1 MDWSEVLRHYDEIA
15 SIHPAADLFPLVEGD
30 ELKELCADIK
40 NRGLQQP
47 IVVWHDGSLLD
58 GRNRLLACYRTNQEV
73 VLERYE
79 GDDPVQFSLSANLH
93 RRHLNSGQRAIVALK
108 VRELLQPAAKERQVA
123 QLKQNQE
130 ATVPADLRERQR
142 EAAAEAASAR
152 PRDEAGRLQVPAD
165 LREASRSQPSTGQ
178 KAVIALQVRE
188 EMAREEAERKR
199 RERETAAQA
208 AKAVGAS
215 PRAVE
220 QAARVE
226 RSAPDLLP
234 QVQAGTMALDRAHR
248 EAQQRERQVAASR
261 PTPEMPKVDEKQ
273 TITLLDHKGNPF
285 EYPKPKGKAT
295 FNQQKGTEI
304 GWAMWSWNP
313 VTGCNHGCDYCY
325 ARAIATSRDMA
336 AYYPAGFTPLFHHER
351 LDAPANTPVPSRAE
365 ADPAHGR
372 VFVCSM
378 ADLFGAWVPQEWIDQ
393 VVASTVANPQWEYL
407 YLTKFPQR
415 YDRLDLPASGWIGA
429 SVDEQHRAEPT
440 LAAMRKVSGV
450 KVKWLSLEPLLEP
463 IKFSTLEG
471 IDMIVIGAQSENIG
485 QNNSFS
491 PPFEWVADL
500 VATARRDGCKVWL
513 KTNLLGQVSGQWPG
527 MKMIQ
532 EVPA

>member
-1 MDWSEVLRHYDEIA
+1 MDWSEVLRHYPEIKG
-15 SIHPAADLFPLVEGD
+15 IHPAADLFPMVEGN
-30 ELKELCADIK
+30 EFRELCADVK
-40 NRGLQQP
+40 ERGLAQP
-47 IVVWHDGSLLD
+47 ITIWTDGTLLD
-58 GRNRLLACYRTNQEV
+58 GRNRLMACYETNQEV
-73 VLERYE
+73 VLDRYE
-79 GDDPVQFSLSANLH
+79 GNDPVQFSLSANLH
-93 RRHLNSGQRAIVALK
+93 RRHLSEGQRAVVALK
-108 VRELLQPAAKERQVA
+108 VRQMVQPAAKERQ
-123 QLKQNQE
+123 
-130 ATVPADLRERQR
+130 R
-142 EAAAEAASAR
+142 EAGEQFGKGAKVSA
-152 PRDEAGRLQVPAD
+152 D
-165 LREASRSQPSTGQ
+165 
-178 KAVIALQVRE
+178 
-188 EMAREEAERKR
+188 R
-199 RERETAAQA
+199 REPIATPAEHRKSTAQA

-215 PRAVE
+215 TRSVE
-220 QAARVE
+220 KAARVE

-261 PTPEMPKVDEKQ
+261 PAPETPKVDEKQ
-273 TITLLDHKGNPF
+273 TITLLDHKGNPY

-351 LDAPANTPVPSRAE
+351 LDAPANTPVPGRAA

-415 YDRLDLPASGWIGA
+415 YDRLQLPASGWIGA

-485 QNNSFS
+485 QNSSFS

-500 VATARRDGCKVWL
+500 VQTARRDGCKVWL
-513 KTNLLGQVSGQWPG
+513 KTNLLGQTSGQWPG
-527 MKMIQ
+527 MQLPQ
-532 EVPA
+532 EAPL

>member
-1 MDWSEVLRHYDEIA
+1 MDWSEVLRHYPEIRG
-15 SIHPAADLFPLVEGD
+15 IHPAANLFPMVEGD
-30 ELKELCADIK
+30 EFRDLCADVK
-40 NRGLQQP
+40 ERGLAQP
-47 IVVWHDGSLLD
+47 ITIWTDGTLLD
-58 GRNRLLACYRTNQEV
+58 GRNRLLACFETNQEV
-73 VLERYE
+73 LIDKYL
-79 GDDPVQFSLSANLH
+79 GTDPVQFSVSANLH
-93 RRHLNSGQRAIVALK
+93 RRHLNAGQRAVVALM
-108 VRELLQPAAKERQVA
+108 VRELLQPAARERQVA
-123 QLKQNQE
+123 ELKQNRQE
-130 ATVPADLRERQR
+130 PTVTADLRSLK
-142 EAAAEAASAR
+142 AAA
-152 PRDEAGRLQVPAD
+152 Q
-165 LREASRSQPSTGQ
+165 
-178 KAVIALQVRE
+178 E
-188 EMAREEAERKR
+188 EQR
-199 RERETAAQA
+199 RQDRNVAAQA

-234 QVQAGTMALDRAHR
+234 QVQAGTMALDRAHK
-248 EAQQRERQVAASR
+248 EAQQRERQQAASR
-261 PTPEMPKVDEKQ
+261 PAPETPKVDEKQ

-313 VTGCNHGCDYCY
+313 VTGCNHGCSYCY

-336 AYYPAGFTPLFHHER
+336 PYYPAGFTPLFHHER
-351 LDAPANTPVPSRAE
+351 LDAPANTPVPGRA
-365 ADPAHGR
+365 ADDPAHGR

-378 ADLFGAWVPQEWIDQ
+378 ADLFGAWVPQKWIDQ

-415 YDRLDLPASGWIGA
+415 YDRLQLPASGWIGA

-485 QNNSFS
+485 QNSSFS

-513 KTNLLGQVSGQWPG
+513 KTNLLGQISGQWPG
-527 MKMIQ
+527 MQLPQ
-532 EVPA
+532 EASL

>member
-1 MDWSEVLRHYDEIA
+1 MDWTAILRHYDEIKG
-15 SIHPAADLFPLVEGD
+15 IHQAADLFPMVEGD
-30 ELKELCADIK
+30 EFRELCADIK
-40 NRGLQQP
+40 ERGLAQP
-47 IVVWHDGSLLD
+47 ITVDRDGLLLD
-58 GRNRLLACYRTNQEV
+58 GRNRLMACYETNQEV
-73 VLERYE
+73 IVEEYL
-79 GDDPVQFSLSANLH
+79 GSDPVQFSLSANLH
-93 RRHLNSGQRAIVALK
+93 RRHLNQGQRAVVALK
-108 VRELLQPAAKERQVA
+108 VRQMVQPAAKERQR
-123 QLKQNQE
+123 E
-130 ATVPADLRERQR
+130 AGEQFGKGVKLSADLREPIATPAEHRKST
-142 EAAAEAASAR
+142 AEAA
-152 PRDEAGRLQVPAD
+152 
-165 LREASRSQPSTGQ
+165 
-178 KAVIALQVRE
+178 KA
-188 EMAREEAERKR
+188 
-199 RERETAAQA
+199 T
-208 AKAVGAS
+208 GAS

-226 RSAPDLLP
+226 KIAPDLLP

-248 EAQQRERQVAASR
+248 EAQQRERQIAASR
-261 PTPEMPKVDEKQ
+261 PAPDNPKVDEKQ
-273 TITLLDHKGNPF
+273 TITLLDHKGSPY
-285 EYPKPKGKAT
+285 EYPKPKGKST

-351 LDAPANTPVPSRAE
+351 LDAPANTPVPGRAS

-415 YDRLDLPASGWIGA
+415 YDRLNLPPSGWIGA

-450 KVKWLSLEPLLEP
+450 RVKWLSLEPLLEP

-485 QNNSFS
+485 QNGSFS

-513 KTNLLGQVSGQWPG
+513 KTNLLGETSGQWPG
-527 MKMIQ
+527 MQMIQ

>member
-1 MDWSEVLRHYDEIA
+1 MTTNWLDILRYYPEITG
-15 SIHPAADLFPLVEGD
+15 IHPAADLFPMVDGPEFA
-30 ELKELCADIK
+30 ELCADIK
-40 NRGLQQP
+40 ERGLHQP
-47 IVVWHDGSLLD
+47 ITIWTDGTLLD
-58 GRNRLLACYRTNQEV
+58 GRNRLLACYETHQEV
-73 VLERYE
+73 VLDRYE
-79 GDDPVQFSLSANLH
+79 GTDPVQFSLSANLH
-93 RRHLNSGQRAIVALK
+93 RRHLNAGQRAFVALK
-108 VRELLQPAAKERQVA
+108 VRELLQPAAKERMA
-123 QLKQNQE
+123 E
-130 ATVPADLRERQR
+130 AGRSAAPGKPAEKVSADLRSVSPV
-142 EAAAEAASAR
+142 AEATAQQA
-152 PRDEAGRLQVPAD
+152 PAEH
-165 LREASRSQPSTGQ
+165 RKST
-178 KAVIALQVRE
+178 
-188 EMAREEAERKR
+188 
-199 RERETAAQA
+199 AQA

-215 PRAVE
+215 TRSVE

-234 QVQAGTMALDRAHR
+234 QVQAGTMALDKAHK

-261 PTPEMPKVDEKQ
+261 PQPETPKVDEKQ
-273 TITLLDHKGNPF
+273 TITLLDHKGNPY

-313 VTGCNHGCDYCY
+313 VTGCNHGCTYCY
-325 ARAIATSRDMA
+325 ARAIAESRDMA
-336 AYYPAGFTPLFHHER
+336 TYYPAGFTPLFHHER
-351 LDAPANTPVPSRAE
+351 LDAPANTPVPARAVDD
-365 ADPAHGR
+365 AAHGR

-415 YDRLDLPASGWIGA
+415 YDRLQLPASGWIGA

-450 KVKWLSLEPLLEP
+450 KVKWLSLEPLLAP
-463 IKFSTLEG
+463 ITFSSLEG
-471 IDMIVIGAQSENIG
+471 IDWIVIGAQSANPG
-485 QNNSFS
+485 QNEAFA

-500 VATARRDGCKVWL
+500 VSIARRDGCKVWL
-513 KTNLLGQVSGQWPG
+513 KTNLLGQVGPQWPG
-527 MKMIQ
+527 MQMIQ

>member
-1 MDWSEVLRHYDEIA
+1 MDWSEVLRHYPEIKG
-15 SIHPAADLFPLVEGD
+15 IHPAADLFPMVEGN
-30 ELKELCADIK
+30 EFRELCADVK
-40 NRGLQQP
+40 ERGLAQP
-47 IVVWHDGSLLD
+47 ITIWTDGTLLD
-58 GRNRLLACYRTNQEV
+58 GRNRLMACYETNQEV
-73 VLERYE
+73 VLDRYE
-79 GDDPVQFSLSANLH
+79 GNDPVQFSLSANLH
-93 RRHLNSGQRAIVALK
+93 RRHLSEGQRAVVALK
-108 VRELLQPAAKERQVA
+108 VRQMVQPAAKERQ
-123 QLKQNQE
+123 
-130 ATVPADLRERQR
+130 R
-142 EAAAEAASAR
+142 EAGEQFGKGAKVSA
-152 PRDEAGRLQVPAD
+152 D
-165 LREASRSQPSTGQ
+165 
-178 KAVIALQVRE
+178 
-188 EMAREEAERKR
+188 R
-199 RERETAAQA
+199 REPIATPAEHRKSTAQA

-215 PRAVE
+215 TRSVE
-220 QAARVE
+220 KAARVE

-261 PTPEMPKVDEKQ
+261 PAPETPKVDEKQ
-273 TITLLDHKGNPF
+273 TITLLDHKGNPY

-336 AYYPAGFTPLFHHER
+336 PYYPAGFTPLFHHER
-351 LDAPANTPVPSRAE
+351 LDAPVNTPVPGRAA

-415 YDRLDLPASGWIGA
+415 YDRLQLPASGWIGA

-485 QNNSFS
+485 QNASFS

-513 KTNLLGQVSGQWPG
+513 KTNLLGQTSGQWPG
-527 MKMIQ
+527 MQLPQ
-532 EVPA
+532 EAPV

>member
-1 MDWSEVLRHYDEIA
+1 MDWSEVLRHYPEIKG
-15 SIHPAADLFPLVEGD
+15 IHSAADLFPMVEGD
-30 ELKELCADIK
+30 EFRELCADIK
-40 NRGLQQP
+40 ERGLAQP
-47 IVVWHDGSLLD
+47 ITVDRGGLLLD
-58 GRNRLLACYRTNQEV
+58 GRNRLMACYETNQEV
-73 VLERYE
+73 IIDEYL
-79 GDDPVQFSLSANLH
+79 GADPVQFSLSANLH
-93 RRHLNSGQRAIVALK
+93 RRHLNAGQRAVVALK
-108 VRELLQPAAKERQVA
+108 VRELLQPAARERIA
-123 QLKQNQE
+123 E
-130 ATVPADLRERQR
+130 AGRSAAPGKPAEKPPADLRDLSASQQEDQRREARQR
-142 EAAAEAASAR
+142 E
-152 PRDEAGRLQVPAD
+152 V
-165 LREASRSQPSTGQ
+165 
-178 KAVIALQVRE
+178 
-188 EMAREEAERKR
+188 
-199 RERETAAQA
+199 AAQA

-234 QVQAGTMALDRAHR
+234 QVQAGTMALDRAHK
-248 EAQQRERQVAASR
+248 EAQQRERQQVASR
-261 PTPEMPKVDEKQ
+261 PTPETPKVDEKQ

-351 LDAPANTPVPSRAE
+351 LDAPANTPVPGRAA

-393 VVASTVANPQWEYL
+393 VVASTVANSQWEYL

-415 YDRLDLPASGWIGA
+415 YDRLQLPASGWIGA

-485 QNNSFS
+485 QNSSFS
-491 PPFEWVADL
+491 PPFEWVANL

-513 KTNLLGQVSGQWPG
+513 KTNLLGQTSGQWPG
-527 MKMIQ
+527 MQLPQ
-532 EVPA
+532 EAPL

>member
-1 MDWSEVLRHYDEIA
+1 MDWSEVLRHYPEIKGV
-15 SIHPAADLFPLVEGD
+15 HPAADLFPMVEGD
-30 ELKELCADIK
+30 EFRDLCADVK
-40 NRGLQQP
+40 ERGLAQP
-47 IVVWHDGSLLD
+47 ITIWTDGTLLD
-58 GRNRLLACYRTNQEV
+58 GRNRLLACYETNQEV
-73 VLERYE
+73 VLDRYE
-79 GDDPVQFSLSANLH
+79 GSDPVQFSLSANLH
-93 RRHLNSGQRAIVALK
+93 RRHLSPSQRNMTGALADALLGSL
-108 VRELLQPAAKERQVA
+108 REAAKERQ
-123 QLKQNQE
+123 
-130 ATVPADLRERQR
+130 RESGERFGENHSKGSPEHKEVTAPVR
-142 EAAAEAASAR
+142 EADS
-152 PRDEAGRLQVPAD
+152 PP
-165 LREASRSQPSTGQ
+165 
-178 KAVIALQVRE
+178 KH
-188 EMAREEAERKR
+188 ER
-199 RERETAAQA
+199 TTSAQA
-208 AKAVGAS
+208 AKLVGGSA
-215 PRAVE
+215 RGVE
-220 QAARVE
+220 QAQRV
-226 RSAPDLLP
+226 RNKAPDLVHKVMSGEVTLK
-234 QVQAGTMALDRAHR
+234 QAER
-248 EAQQRERQVAASR
+248 EVQQRERQIAASR
-261 PTPEMPKVDEKQ
+261 PAPETPKVDEKQ

-313 VTGCNHGCDYCY
+313 VTGCNHGCSYCY
-325 ARAIATSRDMA
+325 ARAIATSRDMV

-351 LDAPANTPVPSRAE
+351 LEAPSNTPVPGRAA

-415 YDRLDLPASGWIGA
+415 YDRLQLPASGWIGA

-485 QNNSFS
+485 QNSSFS

-513 KTNLLGQVSGQWPG
+513 KTNLLGQTSGQWPG
-527 MKMIQ
+527 MQLPQ
-532 EVPA
+532 EAPV

>member
-1 MDWSEVLRHYDEIA
+1 MTTNWHDILRHYPEITG
-15 SIHPAADLFPLVEGD
+15 IHPAADLFPMVDGAEFA
-30 ELKELCADIK
+30 ELCADIK
-40 NRGLQQP
+40 ERGLHQP
-47 IVVWHDGSLLD
+47 ITIWTDGTLLD
-58 GRNRLLACYRTNQEV
+58 GRNRLLACYETHQEV
-73 VLERYE
+73 VLDRYE
-79 GDDPVQFSLSANLH
+79 GSDPVQFSLSANLH
-93 RRHLNSGQRAIVALK
+93 RRHLNAGQRAFVALK
-108 VRELLQPAAKERQVA
+108 VRELLQPAAKERQGERTD
-123 QLKQNQE
+123 LKPK
-130 ATVPADLRERQR
+130 APDISADLRESLQAQVALPSAMSAEQR
-142 EAAAEAASAR
+142 K
-152 PRDEAGRLQVPAD
+152 
-165 LREASRSQPSTGQ
+165 T
-178 KAVIALQVRE
+178 
-188 EMAREEAERKR
+188 
-199 RERETAAQA
+199 TAQA

-234 QVQAGTMALDRAHR
+234 QVQAGTMALDKAHK

-261 PTPEMPKVDEKQ
+261 PQPETPKVDEKQ
-273 TITLLDHKGNPF
+273 TITLLDHKGNPY

-351 LDAPANTPVPSRAE
+351 LDAPANTPVPARAANE
-365 ADPAHGR
+365 PAHGR

-415 YDRLDLPASGWIGA
+415 YDRLQLPASGWIGA

-450 KVKWLSLEPLLEP
+450 KVKWLSLEPLLAP
-463 IKFSTLEG
+463 ITFSSLEG
-471 IDMIVIGAQSENIG
+471 IDWIVIGAQSANPG
-485 QNNSFS
+485 QNEAFA

-500 VATARRDGCKVWL
+500 VSIARRDGCKVWL
-513 KTNLLGQVSGQWPG
+513 KTNLLGQVGPQWPG
-527 MKMIQ
+527 MQMIQ

>member
-1 MDWSEVLRHYDEIA
+1 MDWSEVLRHYPEIKG
-15 SIHPAADLFPLVEGD
+15 IHPAADLFPMVEGD
-30 ELKELCADIK
+30 EFRELCADVK
-40 NRGLQQP
+40 ERGLAQP
-47 IVVWHDGSLLD
+47 ITIWTDGTLLD
-58 GRNRLLACYRTNQEV
+58 GRNRLMACFETNQEV
-73 VLERYE
+73 LIDEYL
-79 GDDPVQFSLSANLH
+79 GADPVQFSLSANLR
-93 RRHLNSGQRAIVALK
+93 RRHLTPSQRNMTGALADD
-108 VRELLQPAAKERQVA
+108 LLNRL
-123 QLKQNQE
+123 QLE
-130 ATVPADLRERQR
+130 ARERHSAAV
-142 EAAAEAASAR
+142 AAANKAR
-152 PRDEAGRLQVPAD
+152 AGDSSSVP
-165 LREASRSQPSTGQ
+165 
-178 KAVIALQVRE
+178 VRFME
-188 EMAREEAERKR
+188 DSPPVERKS
-199 RERETAAQA
+199 AAQA
-208 AKAVGAS
+208 AKLVGGS
-215 PRAVE
+215 TSGIE
-220 QAARVE
+220 KAARIKRE
-226 RSAPDLLP
+226 APDLVP
-234 QVQAGTMALDRAHR
+234 KVMAGTLTVKEAER
-248 EAQQRERQVAASR
+248 EVKQRIEQRQSTM
-261 PTPEMPKVDEKQ
+261 PQPETPKVDEKQ
-273 TITLLDHKGNPF
+273 TITLLDHKGNPY

-325 ARAIATSRDMA
+325 ARAIATSRDMV

-351 LDAPANTPVPSRAE
+351 LEAPSNTPVPGRAA

-415 YDRLDLPASGWIGA
+415 YDRLQLPASGWIGA

-485 QNNSFS
+485 QNSSFS

-500 VATARRDGCKVWL
+500 VQTARRDGCKVWL
-513 KTNLLGQVSGQWPG
+513 KTNLLGQISGQWPG
-527 MKMIQ
+527 MQLPQ
-532 EVPA
+532 EAPV

>member
-1 MDWSEVLRHYDEIA
+1 MDWSEVLRHYPEIKGV
-15 SIHPAADLFPLVEGD
+15 HPAADLFPMVEGD
-30 ELKELCADIK
+30 EFRELCADVK
-40 NRGLQQP
+40 ERGLAQP
-47 IVVWHDGSLLD
+47 ITIWTDGTLLD
-58 GRNRLLACYRTNQEV
+58 GRNRLMACYETNQEV
-73 VLERYE
+73 LIDEYL
-79 GDDPVQFSLSANLH
+79 GADPVQFSLSANLH
-93 RRHLNSGQRAIVALK
+93 RRHLSEGQRAVVALK
-108 VRELLQPAAKERQVA
+108 VRQMVQPAAKERQVA
-123 QLKQNQE
+123 ELKQNRE
-130 ATVPADLRERQR
+130 STVSAD
-142 EAAAEAASAR
+142 
-152 PRDEAGRLQVPAD
+152 
-165 LREASRSQPSTGQ
+165 
-178 KAVIALQVRE
+178 
-188 EMAREEAERKR
+188 R
-199 RERETAAQA
+199 RERSEAPAEHRKSTAQA

-215 PRAVE
+215 TRSVE
-220 QAARVE
+220 KAARVE

-261 PTPEMPKVDEKQ
+261 PAPETPKVDEKQ

-336 AYYPAGFTPLFHHER
+336 PYYPAGFTPLFHHER
-351 LDAPANTPVPSRAE
+351 LEAPSNTPVPGRAA

-415 YDRLDLPASGWIGA
+415 YDRLQLPASGWIGA

-485 QNNSFS
+485 QNSSFS

-513 KTNLLGQVSGQWPG
+513 KTNLLGQISGQWPG
-527 MKMIQ
+527 MQLPQ
-532 EVPA
+532 EVPV

>member
-1 MDWSEVLRHYDEIA
+1 MDWSEVLRHYPEIKG
-15 SIHPAADLFPLVEGD
+15 IHPAADLFPMVEGD
-30 ELKELCADIK
+30 EFRELCADVK
-40 NRGLQQP
+40 ERGLAQP
-47 IVVWHDGSLLD
+47 ITIWTDGTLLD
-58 GRNRLLACYRTNQEV
+58 GRNRLMACFKTNQEV
-73 VLERYE
+73 LVDEYL
-79 GDDPVQFSLSANLH
+79 GADPVQFSLSANLH
-93 RRHLNSGQRAIVALK
+93 RRHLNAGQRAFVALK
-108 VRELLQPAAKERQVA
+108 VRELLQPAAKERIS
-123 QLKQNQE
+123 
-130 ATVPADLRERQR
+130 
-142 EAAAEAASAR
+142 EAAAQSAAAR
-152 PRDEAGRLQVPAD
+152 PRDEAGRLQGTAD
-165 LREASRSQPSTGQ
+165 LRSSSPVAEA
-178 KAVIALQVRE
+178 A
-188 EMAREEAERKR
+188 ARQASASVLAEQRKQDR
-199 RERETAAQA
+199 NVAAQA

-234 QVQAGTMALDRAHR
+234 QVQAGTMALDRAHK
-248 EAQQRERQVAASR
+248 EAQQRERQQAASR
-261 PTPEMPKVDEKQ
+261 PAPETSKVDEKQ
-273 TITLLDHKGNPF
+273 TITLLDHKGNMF
-285 EYPKPKGKAT
+285 EYPKPKGKST

-351 LDAPANTPVPSRAE
+351 LEAPANTPVPGRAA

-415 YDRLDLPASGWIGA
+415 YDRLQLPTSGWIGA

-485 QNNSFS
+485 QNSSFS
-491 PPFEWVADL
+491 PPFEWVAEL

-513 KTNLLGQVSGQWPG
+513 KTNLLGQTSGQWPG
-527 MKMIQ
+527 MQLPQ
-532 EVPA
+532 EVPV